1 MDGTLALQISKDT
14 VPDLDT
20 ANTELDNIW
29 DFIFSSEITSVLFKF
44 EREKLEP
51 IVNNLIKSNNTN
63 FKGVGQPLRI
73 ILTGSKF
80 GPGIYDIIISLGKDE
95 VQKRL
100 TAKIA

>member
-1 MDGTLALQISKDT
+1 MCIRD
-14 VPDLDT
+14 
-20 ANTELDNIW
+20 
-29 DFIFSSEITSVLFKF
+29 
-44 EREKLEP
+44 R
-51 IVNNLIKSNNTN
+51 IKSNNTN

-100 TAKIA
+100 GAKIS

>member
-44 EREKLEP
+44 EILSLS
-51 IVNNLIKSNNTN
+51 LIKFLFFSVAWNT
-63 FKGVGQPLRI
+63 
-73 ILTGSKF
+73 
-80 GPGIYDIIISLGKDE
+80 
-95 VQKRL
+95 KR
-100 TAKIA
+100 